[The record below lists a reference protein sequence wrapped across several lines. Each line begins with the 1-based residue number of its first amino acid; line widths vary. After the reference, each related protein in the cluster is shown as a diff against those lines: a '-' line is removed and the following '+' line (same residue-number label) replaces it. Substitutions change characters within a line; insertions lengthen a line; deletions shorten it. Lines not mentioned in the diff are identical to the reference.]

1 MIVKK
6 VPNPKGGGSKS
17 GRVGGL
23 VNYIAALEVSNGID
37 HSHGAKNEKCVHFE
51 TANFVSENLQ
61 TQIKE
66 MAALAT
72 SNVKSKD
79 PIDHWMLSWRSDE
92 KPTVAQAREAV
103 QIFMKHMKL
112 QGHQVAWGL
121 HGDTDNTHIH
131 IAVNRISPITGK
143 CVEINNRF
151 GYAEAHKALAK
162 IEHAQGWKPAEG
174 ALFEVQNGKV
184 VAKTKAPKEQDT
196 KPIKQSVA
204 DKELQTGE
212 KSVLRICQ
220 EQAAL
225 IIKSAKSWAELHANL
240 AAEGFKFERFG
251 SGSKIHFGDV
261 AVKASD
267 VDRAASITALQKKL
281 GPYQPPGE
289 IKSNDHHQHPSRTT
303 RTATGAIVA
312 AQKPN
317 TTQTRKQ
324 PSNGLRTLSECN
336 LAHDKTSQGNK
347 NSGVLLTD
355 VGTDN
360 RHAGGLRRNDRGSR
374 GASTG
379 TDHSPSSGR
388 SGGLRIVDAGGS
400 RAAGQRVPEPLKPD
414 QPAWLEY
421 QAIKA
426 ERSAAKAAELLTLRT
441 QHDADKDKLFAA
453 HKANRVELM
462 DKDWRGNGD
471 AKNMLSSVIA
481 ATQAAEKL
489 ALREEHKEQRDALNA
504 RYATLPQYKVW
515 QQQPRLLAP
524 VATMTPSIPQPER
537 LSTTV
542 LGLTHSQDKRGL
554 LFLDKGQSLFIDE
567 GRNLAIVDPEKQSTR
582 QIAAALAVAQH
593 KFGTVIEVTGPDEF
607 KQRAIEAAVEHE
619 INLRFADP
627 AMEAQRVQM
636 AQAKWQAAQPQRTE
650 RAPAA
655 QPKPQQPAVQQ
666 SAVDALAADAA
677 REAARLQAEFQREI
691 REAAAQQQADRD
703 ELERVRNAPELGT
716 AEAEHEQR
724 LDEIDDHDI
733 QRLRAEQRRAA
744 QPAPAPE
751 AQQPNALDE
760 EIQQSKEVPAQPTEQ
775 NEHLQCLTDD
785 QREAIALTAAL
796 IERAARGDLE
806 AIEQLPE
813 QLDELDEHVYD
824 ARPGSGPPRREYDP
838 RAAIAA
844 AAEKRQDEARRE
856 VNRQAV
862 ARGITHAVPYPPGT
876 TGLFTA
882 EHFSSFETARKKAER
897 DLEYKRMH
905 TQRPERG
912 FFGGG
917 EKQAAWDADHA
928 QLIADVKT
936 AAEAIEWRDAAIKTV
951 TKSLETRDSTQIA
964 EHAQLI
970 NDLNAKDA
978 LAQQQRVQRHT
989 VLTAERERLN
999 AQVKQQLPEVAAA
1012 HARGRGTGLGG

>member
-1 MIVKK
+1 M
-6 VPNPKGGGSKS
+6 
-17 GRVGGL
+17 
-23 VNYIAALEVSNGID
+23 
-37 HSHGAKNEKCVHFE
+37 
-51 TANFVSENLQ
+51 
-61 TQIKE
+61 
-66 MAALAT
+66 
-72 SNVKSKD
+72 
-79 PIDHWMLSWRSDE
+79 
-92 KPTVAQAREAV
+92 
-103 QIFMKHMKL
+103 
-112 QGHQVAWGL
+112 
-121 HGDTDNTHIH
+121 
-131 IAVNRISPITGK
+131 
-143 CVEINNRF
+143 
-151 GYAEAHKALAK
+151 
-162 IEHAQGWKPAEG
+162 
-174 ALFEVQNGKV
+174 
-184 VAKTKAPKEQDT
+184 
-196 KPIKQSVA
+196 
-204 DKELQTGE
+204 
-212 KSVLRICQ
+212 
-220 EQAAL
+220 
-225 IIKSAKSWAELHANL
+225 
-240 AAEGFKFERFG
+240 
-251 SGSKIHFGDV
+251 
-261 AVKASD
+261 
-267 VDRAASITALQKKL
+267 
-281 GPYQPPGE
+281 
-289 IKSNDHHQHPSRTT
+289 
-303 RTATGAIVA
+303 
-312 AQKPN
+312 
-317 TTQTRKQ
+317 
-324 PSNGLRTLSECN
+324 
-336 LAHDKTSQGNK
+336 
-347 NSGVLLTD
+347 
-355 VGTDN
+355 
-360 RHAGGLRRNDRGSR
+360 
-374 GASTG
+374 
-379 TDHSPSSGR
+379 
-388 SGGLRIVDAGGS
+388 
-400 RAAGQRVPEPLKPD
+400 
-414 QPAWLEY
+414 
-421 QAIKA
+421 
-426 ERSAAKAAELLTLRT
+426 
-441 QHDADKDKLFAA
+441 
-453 HKANRVELM
+453 
-462 DKDWRGNGD
+462 
-471 AKNMLSSVIA
+471 
-481 ATQAAEKL
+481 
-489 ALREEHKEQRDALNA
+489 
-504 RYATLPQYKVW
+504 
-515 QQQPRLLAP
+515 
-524 VATMTPSIPQPER
+524 
-537 LSTTV
+537 
-542 LGLTHSQDKRGL
+542 
-554 LFLDKGQSLFIDE
+554 
-567 GRNLAIVDPEKQSTR
+567 
-582 QIAAALAVAQH
+582 
-593 KFGTVIEVTGPDEF
+593 
-607 KQRAIEAAVEHE
+607 
-619 INLRFADP
+619 
-627 AMEAQRVQM
+627 
-636 AQAKWQAAQPQRTE
+636 
-650 RAPAA
+650 
-655 QPKPQQPAVQQ
+655 QQ